1 MAKKR
6 FVVTGDV
13 TFAFV
18 TSIEADSEEEAEL
31 LVNEQLA
38 KDIPYDT
45 SKAAMILDVQDVYED
60 G

>member
-45 SKAAMILDVQDVYED
+45 SKSAMILDVQDVYED